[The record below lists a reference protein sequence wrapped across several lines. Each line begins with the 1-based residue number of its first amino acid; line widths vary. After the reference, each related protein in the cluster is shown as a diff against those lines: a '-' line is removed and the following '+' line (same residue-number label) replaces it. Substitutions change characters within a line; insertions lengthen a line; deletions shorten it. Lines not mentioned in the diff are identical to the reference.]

1 MITMEFTKNLPDI
14 PRVLTAATE
23 WSACMLCIMTIKR
36 KTEGWKLGAIGFIML
51 AVQCLFLTVTDRAEG
66 IMWNICMLAAF
77 LLMFVFI
84 CLCNAIHWST
94 AVVVSCVT
102 FMVSEFTASL
112 IWQLYCYLH
121 SENAL
126 ESEIQKKLILL
137 GVYGLICFIIW
148 KIEKNMNYKI
158 EEYTFSKQEIW
169 TIVLITIGF
178 FGFSNLGF
186 LPVRFPF
193 TGRDSLEIFN
203 MRTVTDL
210 GGAALLFAY
219 VMQGK
224 SANMKKELDRIQN
237 ILNNQYEQYKQAER
251 AIELVNYRHHDLKNY
266 ILVLKGEKK
275 QEDQLEYLDKLE
287 KEIQQYEVLSKT
299 GNHILDT
306 LLTNKNLECMK
317 HKITLTAVVDGS
329 LFSFMDVMD
338 ICSIFGNA
346 LDNAI
351 ESVRKIKDYEKRIIH
366 VDASS
371 EKNFLLIRF
380 ENYYE
385 GEIKFH
391 NELPVTTKVQKHIH
405 GYGLKSL
412 IYTVHKYRGEV
423 NIDTKDQW
431 FRLRILIPL

>member
-1 MITMEFTKNLPDI
+1 M
-14 PRVLTAATE
+14 
-23 WSACMLCIMTIKR
+23 
-36 KTEGWKLGAIGFIML
+36 
-51 AVQCLFLTVTDRAEG
+51 
-66 IMWNICMLAAF
+66 
-77 LLMFVFI
+77 
-84 CLCNAIHWST
+84 
-94 AVVVSCVT
+94 
-102 FMVSEFTASL
+102 
-112 IWQLYCYLH
+112 
-121 SENAL
+121 
-126 ESEIQKKLILL
+126 
-137 GVYGLICFIIW
+137 
-148 KIEKNMNYKI
+148 
-158 EEYTFSKQEIW
+158 
-169 TIVLITIGF
+169 
-178 FGFSNLGF
+178 
-186 LPVRFPF
+186 
-193 TGRDSLEIFN
+193 
-203 MRTVTDL
+203 
-210 GGAALLFAY
+210 
-219 VMQGK
+219 
-224 SANMKKELDRIQN
+224 
-237 ILNNQYEQYKQAER
+237 
-251 AIELVNYRHHDLKNY
+251 
-266 ILVLKGEKK
+266 
-275 QEDQLEYLDKLE
+275 
-287 KEIQQYEVLSKT
+287 
-299 GNHILDT
+299 
-306 LLTNKNLECMK
+306 LTNKNLECMK